1 MNKVDIVQ
9 KAVLSVDKKYL
20 KERYSGEI
28 HIPHGLAYGE
38 GLTDR
43 CKKRVRRVCGRGYPG
58 GEIAVVID
66 HSLFHNFGD
75 GYLFTDKGFYATKG
89 NLTAAGSFKKQGIP
103 PLAYEDIVSVE
114 VVKIYSKNDYIC
126 IRTSD
131 SEYTGFASIYAPYFC
146 ETIKKILHDLYDKP
160 VCLTQYQIKK
170 QERAAKK
177 AKAAEEKKTKD
188 TEPKEIEPAKEV
200 IDVLWEEAMAMPE
213 KQHEPQSPSVTQ
225 TPKVVSPAVECPEER
240 VAAPKEALFPVYAPY
255 IAVVGMEK
263 EKLLTAKKIGVKMY
277 PFRMDDFSCHGFIQ
291 ALCESKK
298 QFDGVVYFT
307 TFEEFTADDGAYV
320 KKMIALGIR
329 RMIIV
334 CDHFADPMDEVTFIN
349 IMKEIG
355 SFLREIGIPTD
366 QFSYVICEVKEHGVK
381 EENLDGMR
389 ELYQQINDKII
400 FPASGSKPF
409 LMPIDE
415 VFSLKEP
422 VSVIATGNVM
432 QGSLKR
438 GDTVEIVG
446 FEKRISS
453 QVSML
458 EMFRKSIEYV
468 EEGDAP
474 GIALKDVSAKEIE
487 RGMLIAA
494 PGSAKM
500 AGEINAVIYAL
511 TKDMDERAGA
521 PILKIS
527 RPKCCINGVE
537 ITCMVQLPDNA
548 EFLSPGDCCSA
559 KISLIFDIPYV
570 SGMRFTLCGPNYIA
584 EGSIL

>member
-1 MNKVDIVQ
+1 MNQIDIVQ

-20 KERYSGEI
+20 KERYSGEL
-28 HIPHGLAYGE
+28 HIPYGLVYGE
-38 GLTDR
+38 SLTDR
-43 CKKRVRRVCGRGYPG
+43 CKKRVRRVCGSGYPG
-58 GEIAVVID
+58 GKIAVVID

-89 NLTAAGSFKKQGIP
+89 NLTAVGSFKKQGIP

-114 VVKIYSKNDYIC
+114 VVKKHNKNDYIC

-131 SEYTGFASIYAPYFC
+131 SKYTGFASTYAPYLC
-146 ETIKKILHDLYDKP
+146 EVIKKILHDLYDKP
-160 VCLTQYQIKK
+160 VCSTQYQIKK
-170 QERAAKK
+170 QEMAAKK
-177 AKAAEEKKTKD
+177 AKAAVEEKMKE
-188 TEPKEIEPAKEV
+188 TEPKESEPVKEV
-200 IDVLWEEAMAMPE
+200 IDVLWEEAMAMSE
-213 KQHEPQSPSVTQ
+213 KQHEPQSPSAAQ
-225 TPKVVSPAVECPEER
+225 TPKVVSPIVECPEEQA
-240 VAAPKEALFPVYAPY
+240 AAPKKAPLPMYAPY
-255 IAVVGMEK
+255 IAVVGKEK
-263 EKLLTAKKIGVKMY
+263 EKLLTAEEYGVKMH
-277 PFRMDDFSCHGFIQ
+277 PFRMADFSCHGFVQ
-291 ALCESKK
+291 ALYESKK

-307 TFEEFTADDGAYV
+307 TFEDFAAEDGACV

-334 CDHFADPMDEVTFIN
+334 CDNFDDPMDEVTFID
-349 IMKEIG
+349 IMREIG
-355 SFLREIGIPTD
+355 SFVQEIGIPPE
-366 QFSYVICEVKEHGVK
+366 QFSHVICEVKERGAK
-381 EENLDGMR
+381 EEDLDGMR
-389 ELYQQINDKII
+389 QLYQQINDKII
-400 FPASGSKPF
+400 LPASKCKPF

-487 RGMLIAA
+487 RGMIIAA
-494 PGSAKM
+494 PNSAKM

-511 TKDMDERAGA
+511 TKNEDERSGV
-521 PILKIS
+521 PIPKIS

-537 ITCMVQLPDNA
+537 ITCMVQLLDTA
-548 EFLSPGDCCSA
+548 ESLFPGRCCFA